1 MVGHLRACFRPDGAE
16 PGASLAISGG
26 MAGARLTH
34 SHERQYHYVLQSLT
48 LWREISH
55 EARRPAAAAPAR
67 RGATGVHA
75 ARRVWAGCRQAAGRA
90 SCCGGWGRQR
100 RAARAREHARC
111 SVALCYTHAVLT
123 LPYPMI
129 SRSAAQMFKLWSLA
143 EEDLLAEG
151 NTYRL
156 TNTGQGLNRVQQ
168 APAVSRAMHA
178 ILARCQ
184 RARPCRRSCC
194 APVAPSARG
203 CLARR
208 ACSSRRPAP
217 AADAAR
223 GAPAQQLGQWVG
235 SAVIHL
241 GDHNVPNALLFIDKY
256 TQARG
261 HPAADPPAAGWPAGP
276 AAQSSA
282 PRGRS
287 RGRRRARAGLP
298 GAPSGRRARRC
309 RAS

>member
-1 MVGHLRACFRPDGAE
+1 MVGHLRSCFRPDGAE

-55 EARRPAAAAPAR
+55 EARCLLPWGAA
-67 RGATGVHA
+67 V
-75 ARRVWAGCRQAAGRA
+75 RQACTLLARAGRA
-90 SCCGGWGRQR
+90 QAGCGAGVLLCWLRVLGLGLGLRE
-100 RAARAREHARC
+100 RAR
-111 SVALCYTHAVLT
+111 
-123 LPYPMI
+123 
-129 SRSAAQMFKLWSLA
+129 AAQMFKLWSLA

-184 RARPCRRSCC
+184 RARPRRRSRR
-194 APVAPSARG
+194 VAG
-203 CLARR
+203 R
-208 ACSSRRPAP
+208 AGALLRAT
-217 AADAAR
+217 ADAAC
-223 GAPAQQLGQWVG
+223 GVGAQQLGQWVG

-256 TQARG
+256 TQARPR
-261 HPAADPPAAGWPAGP
+261 PACLICPPRSGTTGRGSAGRGGSPGQRAARSIARRASGTDVAAG
-276 AAQSSA
+276 
-282 PRGRS
+282 
-287 RGRRRARAGLP
+287 
-298 GAPSGRRARRC
+298 GAPSGRRACRC